1 MMRCMADVLLL
12 HSVYGL
18 RPAVL
23 AAADRLRDGGHR
35 VVTPDLYAGAVADTL
50 EEGFALRNRI
60 GTAVLMARAGEALG
74 DLPSGGVLAGMS
86 MGGAIAQELG
96 IADPRVSGLLLLHG
110 VGGVPEK
117 VTAGL
122 AVQVHTMN
130 GDEFATAE
138 EIAEWAGAM
147 DRLGAHHEIFRYD
160 GGGHLYTDAD
170 LPDYHGDSAELTWGR
185 SLAFLASLTP

>member
-1 MMRCMADVLLL
+1 MADVLLF

-60 GTAVLMARAGEALG
+60 SVPVLLARAGEALG

-86 MGGAIAQELG
+86 MGASIALDLGAH
-96 IADPRVSGLLLLHG
+96 DPRVSGLLLLHG
-110 VGGVPEK
+110 LGGLPEK
-117 VTAGL
+117 ATAGL
-122 AVQVHTMN
+122 PVQVHTAADDEYATP
-130 GDEFATAE
+130 GD
-138 EIAEWAGAM
+138 IAEWSAAM
-147 DRLGAHHEIFRYD
+147 DRFGVRYEVFRYE

-170 LPDYHGDSAELTWGR
+170 LPDFHGASADLTWDR
-185 SLAFLASLTP
+185 SLAFLASLTA